1 MNFKY
6 VGKSVKRPDAITK
19 TTGRAVFLD
28 DIRMA
33 GLLHIAILTP
43 EYAHARILSMD
54 TSEAE
59 KCEGVVKVITG
70 KDCPFKFGDNVKDRL
85 PLAVD
90 RVRYIGEP
98 VAAVVAEN
106 IHQAREAARKIKV
119 KYEPLPVYVN
129 ASDAL
134 KKDAALIHEKS
145 SEYWHLPGI
154 GPIPGTNI
162 ADHYV
167 LKKGD
172 AENGFKE
179 ADVVVEGE
187 FNYPFGSS
195 AAIEPHGTIA
205 LFHEDG
211 TIEIWSSSIC
221 PFVIRDDLAHSYNLP
236 VSSVRVHIPEIGGCF
251 GYKSD
256 VTIEQTVAYIASFLP
271 GRPVKWVA
279 TRKEDFLS
287 TLLAHGI
294 KTRMKIGAKKDGT
307 LTTLQATIHHSTGAY
322 VDTGVHVMR
331 GATHNCTGTYEFHN
345 CHLEGFSVYTNTTPV
360 GAYRGYGHQETQFA
374 VERLLDILARKINI
388 SPMKLREKNYLGPG
402 KITASG
408 EKMWESNGSVQK
420 CARVVQEILFS
431 KPKPAED
438 KDYYYGRGFSGLM
451 KSPKGAPFSS
461 KGCYLKFN
469 SDGSVSINM
478 GGAEVG
484 QGLRT
489 VVKQIAS
496 EVLKISPD
504 RIAVYTEID
513 TQFSPWEWQTIGSM
527 FTVQGGRAVIR
538 ACEKAIAALK
548 QTASQA
554 LRCDADMLEYDGE
567 HIFLKH
573 DPDVRVRV
581 KQLAQG
587 YMHEDGITVGEVV
600 QTTSDARLP
609 RYSNPDANGQGS
621 IGVSYTF
628 GAQGCEL
635 RVEKK
640 TGNIIIDHFISCFDV
655 GKVINPEQ
663 IRGQVVGGVM
673 MALGASL
680 CEELKFTKD
689 GKSTNPH
696 FGKYRFP
703 NIKDIPKK
711 QTVEFIETP
720 ENIGP
725 FGARGIGEHPVIGVA
740 PAVLNAIYDATG
752 IDFSEIPVTPE
763 KMKKALDEKRIG
775 KNGAKN

>member
-331 GATHNCTGTYEFHN
+331 GATHNCT
-345 CHLEGFSVYTNTTPV
+345 V
-360 GAYRGYGHQETQFA
+360 
-374 VERLLDILARKINI
+374 
-388 SPMKLREKNYLGPG
+388 
-402 KITASG
+402 
-408 EKMWESNGSVQK
+408 
-420 CARVVQEILFS
+420 
-431 KPKPAED
+431 
-438 KDYYYGRGFSGLM
+438 
-451 KSPKGAPFSS
+451 
-461 KGCYLKFN
+461 
-469 SDGSVSINM
+469 
-478 GGAEVG
+478 
-484 QGLRT
+484 
-489 VVKQIAS
+489 
-496 EVLKISPD
+496 
-504 RIAVYTEID
+504 
-513 TQFSPWEWQTIGSM
+513 
-527 FTVQGGRAVIR
+527 
-538 ACEKAIAALK
+538 
-548 QTASQA
+548 
-554 LRCDADMLEYDGE
+554 
-567 HIFLKH
+567 
-573 DPDVRVRV
+573 
-581 KQLAQG
+581 
-587 YMHEDGITVGEVV
+587 
-600 QTTSDARLP
+600 
-609 RYSNPDANGQGS
+609 
-621 IGVSYTF
+621 
-628 GAQGCEL
+628 
-635 RVEKK
+635 
-640 TGNIIIDHFISCFDV
+640 
-655 GKVINPEQ
+655 
-663 IRGQVVGGVM
+663 
-673 MALGASL
+673 
-680 CEELKFTKD
+680 
-689 GKSTNPH
+689 
-696 FGKYRFP
+696 
-703 NIKDIPKK
+703 
-711 QTVEFIETP
+711 TVEFK
-720 ENIGP
+720 
-725 FGARGIGEHPVIGVA
+725 VA
-740 PAVLNAIYDATG
+740 PL
-752 IDFSEIPVTPE
+752 
-763 KMKKALDEKRIG
+763 
-775 KNGAKN
+775 